1 MSAPSGRIASLDVL
15 RGVAVLAIAVANV
28 PSFATVYAA
37 RANPSAYGRLDGVDF
52 WAWLVS
58 YVLVDGRFTA
68 IFGVTFGAG
77 IVILAER
84 YERAGL
90 PVARIHYRRMAGLLV
105 LGLLHAYLL
114 WYGDFLVCLA
124 LCGAVAFPYR
134 DVAPGKLLV
143 IGMLIMS
150 LATLMSVEAGWTLPS
165 WSAEQDE
172 RIRHLWAPPAEVLD
186 REIEAYRG
194 GWWAQLTQRVPAAL
208 ARETIGFATSSFW
221 QMTGLMLIGMALFRF
236 GILSAT
242 WSTEFYAMIAL
253 GGFGLGI
260 PLVLYGVRAKFAS
273 AWDLRRALLIDGTV
287 NYWGGI
293 LVGAAWVAAVMLA
306 YRLGAHLRPLASV
319 GRLALS
325 NYLLQSVL
333 FTTVFY
339 GHGLGL
345 FASVERAGQ
354 VLVALCVLALEAI
367 ASVSW
372 MRYFAV
378 GPVEWL
384 WRSVTLGRRIPV
396 RAPIDVP
403 S

>member
-28 PSFATVYAA
+28 PSFATVAAA
-37 RANPSAYGRLDGVDF
+37 RANPTAYGRLDGVD
-52 WAWLVS
+52 WWVWLLS

-105 LGLLHAYLL
+105 LGPLHAYLL

-124 LCGAVAFPYR
+124 LCGAVAFLYR
-134 DVAPGKLLV
+134 QVAARKMLV
-143 IGMLIMS
+143 IGALMMS
-150 LATLMSVEAGWTLPS
+150 FATLMSVEAAWTLPS
-165 WSAEQDE
+165 WSAGQAE
-172 RIRHLWAPPAEVLD
+172 RVRHLWAPPADVLH

-194 GWWAQLTQRVPAAL
+194 GWSAQLSQRVPAAL
-208 ARETIGFATSSFW
+208 AQETVVFAARSFW
-221 QMTGLMLIGMALFRF
+221 QMTGLMLIGMALFRI
-236 GILSAT
+236 GILSAA
-242 WSTEFYAMIAL
+242 WSTRFYAMSTL

-260 PLVLYGVRAKFAS
+260 PLVLYGVRENFAS
-273 AWDLRRALLIDGTV
+273 GWDLRRALLIDGTL
-287 NYWGGI
+287 NYWGGV
-293 LVGAAWVAAVMLA
+293 LVGAAWVAVVMLVC
-306 YRLGAHLRPLASV
+306 RLGARLRPLASV

-339 GHGLGL
+339 GHGLGW

-367 ASVSW
+367 ASVAWTRS
-372 MRYFAV
+372 FAV

-384 WRSVTLGRRIPV
+384 WRSVTLGRPIPV